1 MEPEKIVRRT
11 PKLEPLMNRLKLH
24 LILILVV
31 ILVARFQ
38 WDLIIKNK
46 FSQLFS
52 KKLKKYCKAPVML
65 GEVVVYT

>member
-52 KKLKKYCKAPVML
+52 KKLKNIVRRL
-65 GEVVVYT
+65 